1 MSLLA
6 SLGRMLGFSFAAG
19 INLYATTAI
28 LGLATRYAWVDLPPQ
43 HRVFDNN
50 WIIGVAL
57 ALYVIE
63 FVADKIPWVDS
74 MWDALHTVIRPVGG
88 ALIAVASMGH
98 VPPETQ
104 AVVALAGAA
113 LAASTHLAKAG
124 ARAVVNTSPEPLSN
138 WILSLS
144 EDGFVVGLGLLAL
157 TYPLAAACV
166 VIGALAIMLFFAS
179 WLVRALHRKAT
190 LLYR

>member
-43 HRVFDNN
+43 YRVFDNN

-113 LAASTHLAKAG
+113 LATSTHLAKAG
-124 ARAVVNTSPEPLSN
+124 ARAVVN
-138 WILSLS
+138 
-144 EDGFVVGLGLLAL
+144 
-157 TYPLAAACV
+157 
-166 VIGALAIMLFFAS
+166 
-179 WLVRALHRKAT
+179 
-190 LLYR
+190 